1 MIGLKWEGPDGSLW
15 DLRDGSSGVQLAQGS
30 FVGLRNPPAG
40 VFARE
45 SSFVDGQ
52 QITGWKLKPRPL
64 ELPLDV
70 QGASEA
76 EWFVRD
82 RSIARAFR
90 VDRPGKLTVVDPLGG
105 RRTITARLD
114 EDGGDDGEENDPA
127 MMRGSSLLIPLIADD
142 PWYYGQPIEKVFEY
156 ANPEQGFYGPTGYGP
171 PFYLAPATFTGAD
184 TIYNPGDAEAWGVL
198 ELPGPAE
205 GFFVRIGNRVIS
217 GFVDGYTLPAGRTLT
232 IDTDPRRS
240 VARLDTGENV
250 TRKLTSTQFAA
261 VPDGSTV
268 PVEVIVYGPTVMTL
282 TLTPRYLR
290 AW

>member
-1 MIGLKWEGPDGSLW
+1 MIGVKWEGPDGSLW
-15 DLRDGSSGVQLAQGS
+15 DLRDGSSGVQMAQGA
-30 FVGLRNPPAG
+30 VMGLRHAPAE
-40 VFARE
+40 VFTRK

-52 QITGWKLKPRPL
+52 EVTGWKLKPRQL

-82 RSIARAFR
+82 RAISRAFR
-90 VDRPGKLTVVDPLGG
+90 VDRPGRLTITDPLGG

-114 EDGGDDGEENDPA
+114 EDGGDDGERDDPA
-127 MMRGSSLLIPLIADD
+127 TMMASRLIIPLIADD
-142 PWYYGQPIEKVFEY
+142 PWYYGQEISKTFQY
-156 ANPEQGFYGPTGYGP
+156 ANPDRGFYGPTGYGP

-184 TIYNPGDAEAWGVL
+184 TISNPGDAEAWGL
-198 ELPGPAE
+198 ITLPGPAE
-205 GFFVRIGNRVIS
+205 GFSIRIGNRLIE
-217 GFVDGYTLPAGRTLT
+217 GFVDGWTLPEGRTLT

-240 VARLDTGENV
+240 IARLDTGENV

-268 PVEVIVYGPTVMTL
+268 PIEVIVYGDTLLTL
-282 TLTPRYLR
+282 TLTPRFLR